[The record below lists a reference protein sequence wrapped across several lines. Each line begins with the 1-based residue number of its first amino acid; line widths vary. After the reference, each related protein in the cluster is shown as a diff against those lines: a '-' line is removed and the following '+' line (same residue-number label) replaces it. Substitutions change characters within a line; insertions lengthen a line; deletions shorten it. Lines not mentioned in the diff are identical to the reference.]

1 MLWIKRTNFLRPHIR
16 SDNAPEFTAKAV
28 REWLELV
35 GVKTLFIEPGMRK
48 RVDVLLFYRHVYL
61 LMGCCLSPVLIPL
74 FELRKL

>member
-1 MLWIKRTNFLRPHIR
+1 MVNFLRPHIR

-48 RVDVLLFYRHVYL
+48 RVDFLLFYRHVF
-61 LMGCCLSPVLIPL
+61 MSQKAICATL
-74 FELRKL
+74 FGAKVQCTDK

>member
-1 MLWIKRTNFLRPHIR
+1 MDNFLRPHIR

-48 RVDVLLFYRHVYL
+48 RVD
-61 LMGCCLSPVLIPL
+61 
-74 FELRKL
+74 